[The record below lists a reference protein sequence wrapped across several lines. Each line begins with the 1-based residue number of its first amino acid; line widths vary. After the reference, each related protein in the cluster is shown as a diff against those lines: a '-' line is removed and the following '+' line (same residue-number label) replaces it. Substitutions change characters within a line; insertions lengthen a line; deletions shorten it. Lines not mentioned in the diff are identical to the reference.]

1 MTLVLL
7 PGAAAMAAL
16 QLPVA
21 AMLPSQTADVGPA
34 GQTAGAQVAGLDE
47 GLEVPVAL
55 EIAGR
60 NPADETATAEK
71 ALAWDAKPDHLRKAG
86 VTLVLLLS
94 AADVGL
100 PG

>member
-1 MTLVLL
+1 
-7 PGAAAMAAL
+7 MAAHP
-16 QLPVA
+16 LPVA
-21 AMLPSQTADVGPA
+21 AMLPSQTADVGSA

-47 GLEVPVAL
+47 GLEVPVATDVAL

-60 NPADETATAEK
+60 NPADEAATAEK
-71 ALAWDAKPDHLRKAG
+71 ALAWDAKPDHLRRAA